1 MTTSALGS
9 DPQPTP
15 STNANTGTPAN
26 SSARADD
33 RTPQAVL
40 QQLLDGND
48 RFVQGKALRPH
59 QDRDRLSS
67 LTQGQAPKAVV
78 LACSDSRVPVELLFD
93 QGFGDVFVI
102 RTAGEIVDMSVLAS
116 LEFAVEGLGV
126 SLVVVLGHESCGAVK
141 AASEGMSQGAV
152 PESFQRVLVEKVAP
166 SVMVARSEG
175 HTTTDDYEKQHV
187 RSIVDHV
194 VGRSPEIIAKLAD
207 GTVGVVGL
215 RYLLE
220 NGQVEAV
227 TARGVAMP

>member
-1 MTTSALGS
+1 MTTSAPGS
-9 DPQPTP
+9 DPQPAP
-15 STNANTGTPAN
+15 STNTDLSTPA
-26 SSARADD
+26 STPAED

-141 AASEGMSQGAV
+141 AASEAMTRGVV

-194 VGRSPEIIAKLAD
+194 VGRSPEITAKLHD

-227 TARGVAMP
+227 TARGVAVQ

>member
-1 MTTSALGS
+1 MTTSTPGS
-9 DPQPTP
+9 NPQTTRNMAADRSASAGP
-15 STNANTGTPAN
+15 STTP
-26 SSARADD
+26 DD
-33 RTPQAVL
+33 RTPQSVL

-141 AASEGMSQGAV
+141 AASEAMSQGAV

-194 VGRSPEIIAKLAD
+194 VGRSPEITAKLAD
-207 GTVGVVGL
+207 GTIGVVGL